1 MKKDKRVFKGL
12 VPKDVNDENSEL
24 VEKEFAV
31 IRPTLSLLQEA
42 NKLRS
47 KLFNQLFE
55 EGTLL
60 RRQVDTELQN
70 RDLWNEKLQLQ
81 YDSLQAE
88 VIGLTQTLDAG
99 GIKLSE
105 ARSIAIE
112 IANKRQQLV
121 EMLVS
126 RSDLDNMTCE
136 GQADNE
142 RFNFLFA
149 NCLVYNDTGE
159 KVYPNGLEDYLN
171 DADNEV
177 AVKGATE
184 FYYLISNSESLDNKL
199 PENQFLKKYKFVDD
213 DNNFIERG
221 TGRRVS
227 EEGKYID
234 ENGYFISYNDD
245 GTTYRVNANGEPI
258 VIGEVESLP
267 FLDDDGNPL
276 DDEGNPV
283 AEEEP
288 KKKTTRKRRTT
299 KKAETVETVD
309 ADA

>member
-1 MKKDKRVFKGL
+1 
-12 VPKDVNDENSEL
+12 
-24 VEKEFAV
+24 
-31 IRPTLSLLQEA
+31 
-42 NKLRS
+42 
-47 KLFNQLFE
+47 
-55 EGTLL
+55 
-60 RRQVDTELQN
+60 
-70 RDLWNEKLQLQ
+70 
-81 YDSLQAE
+81 
-88 VIGLTQTLDAG
+88 
-99 GIKLSE
+99 
-105 ARSIAIE
+105 
-112 IANKRQQLV
+112 
-121 EMLVS
+121 MLVS

-213 DNNFIERG
+213 NNNFIERG

-267 FLDDDGNPL
+267 FLDDDGTPL
-276 DDEGNPV
+276 DEEGNPV

-299 KKAETVETVD
+299 KKAEKAETVETVD